1 MTYKQLLEQLML
13 LDDEQV
19 NQSVTI
25 HDITNDEY
33 IPVSTTAT
41 TSEADVLDENHF
53 YLIIGEESQ

>member
-13 LDDEQV
+13 LDDEQI

-25 HDITNDEY
+25 YDSNNEEY
-33 IPVSTTAT
+33 LPVSKTET

-53 YLIIGEESQ
+53 YLVTA